1 MYDMYPWDEGSAA
14 SGTETT
20 STDMASANTASANTA
35 SANAVAADPVG
46 PESAA
51 TGSAGP
57 GTARSGALARVP
69 RPRPEPGISAVQV
82 ALDRRDNGGDPAAAP
97 GTSPSSPARQ

>member
-1 MYDMYPWDEGSAA
+1 VYDMYPWDEGSAA
-14 SGTETT
+14 SGTDTA
-20 STDMASANTASANTA
+20 STDTASA
-35 SANAVAADPVG
+35 
-46 PESAA
+46 
-51 TGSAGP
+51 
-57 GTARSGALARVP
+57 GTARFGALARLP